1 VKKLTGQRL
10 ELLIFTLVTLFNLY
24 PFVALRFFPTLDGA
38 SHMSNANL
46 INQIVL
52 YHNDLIRQFFIIN
65 PEPIPNWT
73 THLILSL
80 GGLFLPAFLAEKIL
94 IIILLTGTPFAFR
107 SLIRTIA
114 PGNPLFAYFIFP
126 FTQSMF
132 FYLGFYNFCIGVLFL
147 LISLTFWLRN
157 YQQMNHP
164 RNLARLAALIL
175 ITWFSHIL
183 LFGVLLLVIGIHLLA
198 TLVHQTLTHRSYAK
212 TALHT
217 FFSGIGHLL
226 LASAVPLLLFI
237 YFFLSRPETRDVI
250 FLPPAELTR
259 NLLQMKPLIVFNA
272 ITEGALVSHL
282 MLTVVGLFTV
292 GAVLLL
298 KSFFS
303 RKKTTGLP
311 DAHGSNKTNAAWLLT
326 SMLSLTALYFIL
338 PDAMGNASFT
348 TCRLIFLAFLMAIL
362 WLSTF
367 PIPKWIV
374 LIAAIIVLYINF
386 SLLNLKRTKLEELEK
401 IAIACNKAADYVT
414 PNSIVLP
421 MFCMDN
427 WFVGHFVDYI
437 AIDKPMV
444 MLYNYE
450 CETGYFPVKNNIS
463 KRPNYF
469 LGNPAIHH
477 RLIRFERNQERP
489 FKKIDY
495 VFIVGGCSSGNTD
508 NWEKIE
514 RILAL
519 DFMVAYKSDYCTL
532 FIKR

>member
-1 VKKLTGQRL
+1 MKKLTGQRL

-24 PFVALRFFPTLDGA
+24 PFVALRFFPTMDGA
-38 SHMSNANL
+38 SHLSNANL

-80 GGLFLPAFLAEKIL
+80 GGLFLPAFLSEKIL

-114 PGNPLFAYFIFP
+114 PGNPFFAYFIFP

-132 FYLGFYNFCIGVLFL
+132 FYLGFYNFCIGVLFM

-157 YQQMNHP
+157 YQQMNRP
-164 RNLARLAALIL
+164 LNLVRLAALIL

-183 LFGVLLLVIGIHLLA
+183 LFGVLLLLIGIHLLV
-198 TLVHQTLTHRSYAK
+198 TLLNETLINRSDPK
-212 TALHT
+212 TALHN
-217 FFSGIGHLL
+217 FFSRVGQLL
-226 LASAVPLLLFI
+226 ITSAVPLLLFI
-237 YFFLSRPETRDVI
+237 YFFLSRPETRDLI
-250 FLPPAELTR
+250 FLPLPELTA

-272 ITEGALVSHL
+272 TTEGELVSYL
-282 MLTVVGLFTV
+282 MMTIVGTLV
-292 GAVLLL
+292 IGLVLLL
-298 KSFFS
+298 KSLFG
-303 RKKTTGLP
+303 KKNSLPLP
-311 DAHGSNKTNAAWLLT
+311 DAHGSNKTNAAWLLI
-326 SMLSLTALYFIL
+326 SMLSLTALYFTL

-348 TCRLIFLAFLMAIL
+348 TCRLIFLAFLLAIL
-362 WLSTF
+362 WIATF
-367 PIPKWIV
+367 PIPQWIV
-374 LIAAIIVLYINF
+374 MIAAIIVLYINF
-386 SLLNLKRTKLEELEK
+386 SLLNLKKTKVEELEQ

-421 MFCMDN
+421 IFCMDN

-463 KRPNYF
+463 ERPNYF
-469 LGNPAIHH
+469 LGNPAIHQ
-477 RLIRFERNQERP
+477 RLIRFERNPERP
-489 FKKIDY
+489 FKKVDY
-495 VFIVGGCSSGNTD
+495 VFIVGGCNSGNTD

-519 DFMVAYKSDYCTL
+519 DFTVAYKSDYCTL
-532 FIKR
+532 FMKR